1 MKMTISEN
9 LKDCKL
15 IKLRFKSKIPLTL
28 AKGDDWNKKIIG
40 FGEANQ
46 AIQEGYNIGLVAGD
60 GIILIDAD
68 QPESVKWCDNNL
80 KPTYIEE
87 TCSKGKHYIYKT
99 KDIIEN
105 ANLGNDMGEL
115 RCNRQYVVI
124 APSQAESKIT
134 KTIEKYTSIIDM
146 PLTEIT
152 KKEIEEILS
161 HFKVPVNKDVDYKT
175 IIQLDE
181 DKQFLQQNV
190 ISKLGAYLKDLVTTI
205 KTKEELQLLG
215 FPSRSERDMKI
226 VSYLLNK
233 GQGEYIFA
241 IFKHFECGDKVK
253 DHNSP
258 QKYMQ
263 QTMDQAIK
271 FLGMRSQQDMGLE
284 FDIETISPTWLK
296 RHLDEFLLKINSVED
311 DSNLFKERLY
321 TTLAFRAR
329 IHQKK
334 LSARV
339 LELAELTTPKKI
351 ISLFELNNKEYEE
364 QEYWLAPMIP
374 KGSIIMLASKP
385 GEGKSLFIQGL
396 ITSLLSTG
404 KFLDYE
410 AKEKPKTILYSLD
423 DSSEKILHSRHNYFI
438 NGLSE
443 KPNFNVNDL
452 SLCDTSFTFNKNNL
466 NSELSYAS
474 KYDIIIIDAYRR
486 VLIGEENNSSITDSF
501 FNNFLK
507 PLKEAGKTIIMLHH
521 LKKANLNE
529 IEDLDLMDTF
539 RGSSDIVAQL
549 DLAYLLKTVSS
560 ISGDPMIE
568 FKDCMIKV
576 CKNRLGI
583 SFKDS
588 QNKFTNNICYR
599 VTKNMNE
606 RRTNFNSLDSS
617 LFKSVKERRWDSIK
631 NILKNSSEPMSRDD
645 IVIEL
650 LKNFSVSK
658 LTANKDLEDMCKS
671 YEIERAKKG
680 FYKLK
685 EVSIEEPGSEPIQES
700 TSGNTQ
706 KELNSVKEPK
716 GL

>member
-1 MKMTISEN
+1 MKTTISEN

-15 IKLRFKSKIPLTL
+15 IKIKSKSKVPVTL
-28 AKGDDWNKKIIG
+28 AKGDDWNKKLIS
-40 FGEANQ
+40 FEEANQ
-46 AIQEGYNIGLVAGD
+46 ALKEGYNVGLVAGD

-68 QPESVKWCDNNL
+68 QPESVKWCDENL

-87 TCSKGKHYIYKT
+87 TCSNGKHYIYRT

-105 ANLGNDMGEL
+105 TLLGNDMGEL

-124 APSQAESKIT
+124 APSKAESKLT
-134 KTIEKYTSIIDM
+134 KAIDKYTAIIDM
-146 PLTEIT
+146 PLAEIS
-152 KKEIEEILS
+152 KKEIDEILK
-161 HFKVPVNKDVDYKT
+161 HFNVSKDTEVDYNT
-175 IIQLDE
+175 IIQIDK
-181 DKQFLQQNV
+181 DKQFLQQSV
-190 ISKLGAYLKDLVTTI
+190 ISKLSPYVKDLVTTI

-226 VSYLLNK
+226 VSYLLNR

-253 DHNSP
+253 EHNSP
-258 QKYMQ
+258 NKYMQ
-263 QTMDQAIK
+263 KTMDQAIK
-271 FLGMRSQQDMGLE
+271 FLGLRSQADIGLE
-284 FDIETISPTWLK
+284 FDIETIHPTWLK
-296 RHLDEFLLKINSVED
+296 RHLDEFLLKINNVQD

-321 TTLAFRAR
+321 TTLAFRTR

-334 LSARV
+334 LGTRV

-364 QEYWLAPMIP
+364 QEYWLAPLIP

-396 ITSLLSTG
+396 ITSVLSTG
-404 KFLDYE
+404 RFLGYE
-410 AKEKPKTILYSLD
+410 AKDKPKTILYSLD
-423 DSSEKILHSRHNYFI
+423 DSSEKILHARHNYFI
-438 NGLSE
+438 NGLSGQ
-443 KPNFNVNDL
+443 NDFNVKDL
-452 SLCDTSFTFNKNNL
+452 SMCDTSFTFNKNNL
-466 NSELSYAS
+466 NSELTYAS

-529 IEDLDLMDTF
+529 IDDLDLMDTF

-583 SFKDS
+583 SFKDT

-606 RRTNFNSLDSS
+606 RKTNFNSLDAS

-631 NILKNSSEPMSRDD
+631 NIIRNSDNPMSRDA
-645 IVIEL
+645 ISEEL

-658 LTANKDLEDMCKS
+658 LTVFKDLEDMCKA
-671 YEIERAKKG
+671 YEIERFKKG

-685 EVSIEEPGSEPIQES
+685 EVEVEPTLVENKVQD
-700 TSGNTQ
+700 TQ
-706 KELNSVKEPK
+706 TKIKGEDKPK